1 MQAQLATNAR
11 RIAAA
16 LTYRDFRLLWFGAL
30 TSSIGTWM
38 QKVAQAW
45 LIVTLTGSQSA
56 FYLGLDSFL
65 GELPILLLTL
75 VAGVVADRRD
85 RRHMMLMSQV
95 VQMAVAFTL
104 AGLVFFDTIQ
114 IWHILLLSCISG
126 CAQAFGGPA
135 YQSLVP
141 TLVGKEHLPN
151 AIALNSIQFNLA
163 RIIGPIV
170 AGVALATF
178 GMVMCF
184 GMNGISFLFVIAAI
198 LSLRDVHVPPASSVS
213 IVSQMK
219 DGLRYVHASPN
230 LRTLTMLGFI
240 AAFLGLPL
248 LTFLPIIA
256 KDVFQQDVG
265 LYTQMM
271 TTSGVGAV
279 CGALF
284 VAWLGKH
291 QHLGRILLVL
301 LSAFGCDDDG
311 VRAVARGVAEHD
323 DSVLHGR
330 AAGDVLLGHQL
341 ARAAHRPARAART
354 DRQHLHDGVPWRLTA
369 RRAGERL
376 ADHAGGVGAG
386 DAGGERRGAG
396 RARRVPPGARA
407 RDQGRLERQT
417 ADGNR
422 QTADDEEQGAPSA
435 RRSGQGAAFG
445 PEGVRVCSRRPSR
458 TVTQSASYGAKRCL
472 LSYGPK
478 GRLSQG
484 FSGTVNRTGT
494 FVGG

>member
-1 MQAQLATNAR
+1 LQALLATNAR

-56 FYLGLDSFL
+56 FYLGLDSFV

-85 RRHMMLMSQV
+85 RRHMMLLSQV

-104 AGLVFFDTIQ
+104 AALVFAGAIQ
-114 IWHILLLSCISG
+114 IWHILTLSCISG

-163 RIIGPIV
+163 RIIGPLV
-170 AGVALATF
+170 AGAALATF
-178 GMVMCF
+178 GMVICF

-198 LSLRDVHVPPASSVS
+198 LGLRNVHVPPASTVS
-213 IVSQMK
+213 LVSQMK

-248 LTFLPIIA
+248 LTFLPIVA

-265 LYTQMM
+265 LYTRMM
-271 TTSGVGAV
+271 TTSGIGAV
-279 CGALF
+279 CGALI

-291 QHLGRILLVL
+291 RHMGRLLLGL
-301 LSAFGCDDDG
+301 LSAFGVAMTAFALSREVWLSTSILFFTGALLVMCFSLTNSLVQLIAPPELRGRVVSIYMVAFRGGSPLGGLASGWLITQVGSAPAMLAVNG
-311 VRAVARGVAEHD
+311 VVLAVLAAYFLARG
-323 DSVLHGR
+323 HGIKN
-330 AAGDVLLGHQL
+330 V
-341 ARAAHRPARAART
+341 
-354 DRQHLHDGVPWRLTA
+354 
-369 RRAGERL
+369 
-376 ADHAGGVGAG
+376 
-386 DAGGERRGAG
+386 
-396 RARRVPPGARA
+396 
-407 RDQGRLERQT
+407 
-417 ADGNR
+417 
-422 QTADDEEQGAPSA
+422 
-435 RRSGQGAAFG
+435 
-445 PEGVRVCSRRPSR
+445 
-458 TVTQSASYGAKRCL
+458 
-472 LSYGPK
+472 
-478 GRLSQG
+478 
-484 FSGTVNRTGT
+484 
-494 FVGG
+494 

>member
-1 MQAQLATNAR
+1 MQAQLVTNAR

-95 VQMAVAFTL
+95 VQMAVAFVL
-104 AGLVFFDTIQ
+104 AGLVFFNHIQ
-114 IWHILLLSCISG
+114 IWHILCLSCISG

-163 RIIGPIV
+163 RIIGPVV

-219 DGLRYVHASPN
+219 DGLRYVHGSPN

-256 KDVFQQDVG
+256 KDVFHQDVG
-265 LYTQMM
+265 LYTRMM

-279 CGALF
+279 CGAMI

-291 QHLGRILLVL
+291 RHLGRILLVL
-301 LSAFGCDDDG
+301 LSAFGVAMTAFALSREVWLSTTILFFTGALLVMCFSVTNSLVQLIAPPELRGRIVSIYMMAFRGGSPLGGLASGWLITQVGSAPAMLAVNG
-311 VRAVARGVAEHD
+311 VVLAVLAAYFLVRG
-323 DSVLHGR
+323 HGIK
-330 AAGDVLLGHQL
+330 DVL
-341 ARAAHRPARAART
+341 
-354 DRQHLHDGVPWRLTA
+354 
-369 RRAGERL
+369 
-376 ADHAGGVGAG
+376 
-386 DAGGERRGAG
+386 
-396 RARRVPPGARA
+396 
-407 RDQGRLERQT
+407 
-417 ADGNR
+417 DGNR
-422 QTADDEEQGAPSA
+422 QTVKNRACRRRVGQTGGLGAGA
-435 RRSGQGAAFG
+435 RS
-445 PEGVRVCSRRPSR
+445 SR
-458 TVTQSASYGAKRCL
+458 TVTRSPSYGA
-472 LSYGPK
+472 
-478 GRLSQG
+478 
-484 FSGTVNRTGT
+484 
-494 FVGG
+494 